1 MNNEEVINKRKRIC
15 ICFFG
20 VIGRSIRFTYESIL
34 KNLIE
39 PLKKDN
45 DVHVYVFNL
54 DVERTVVDG
63 RSVNQMNYKIIKA
76 DYCEQHKQSILDK
89 ELDVYYQEGICK
101 MRHDYTNIAI
111 RNAIRQ
117 MYSEYRVGMYLEK
130 HKDEFDCAVVCG
142 PDYYLLR
149 PVNINDVKNC
159 MIDTSIVYTT
169 NVNDGNGITNGYYIG
184 SIDPMIKILKRYED
198 IRDLL
203 PTKRD
208 YEYLLKKT
216 FVKYEVSRRLTDM
229 LFVKVRNNQSI
240 VRQGKMRYASFRK
253 LINQI
258 KLVSIT
264 DPNKKI
270 IPIITPDVEQ
280 KKDLNEDVEPP
291 KVESNISIENTKP
304 DIPLNKPEDP
314 VNKPEDPVNIEDIK
328 EIDIYDDF
336 YLDDS
341 SCRETR
347 GCVLMPSNRTKV
359 NREVSLKPNVNQR
372 NNQRN
377 NSINNQYVERKIPK
391 TPEAQFPPQPVIQPL
406 QSSNRVKRKQNPKP
420 VAPIKQNSIR
430 SQLRL
435 MKVTK
440 L

>member
-20 VIGRSIRFTYESIL
+20 VIGRSIRFTYESLL
-34 KNLIE
+34 KQLIE
-39 PLKKDN
+39 PLKKEN
-45 DVHVYVFNL
+45 DVYVYVFNL

-63 RSVNQMNYKIIKA
+63 RSVNQMNYRIIKA
-76 DYCEQHKQSILDK
+76 DYCEQYKQSILDK
-89 ELDVYYQEGICK
+89 ELDVYYQDGICK

-130 HKDEFDCAVVCG
+130 HKDEFDCAIVCG

-149 PVNINDVKNC
+149 PININHVNDSINNS
-159 MIDTSIVYTT
+159 SIVYTT
-169 NVNDGNGITNGYYIG
+169 NVNDGSGITNGFYIG
-184 SIDPMIKILKRYED
+184 SIDPMVKILKRYEN
-198 IRDLL
+198 IRELL
-203 PTKRD
+203 PTKKD

-216 FVKYEVSRRLTDM
+216 FVKYEVNRKITDM

-240 VRQGKMRYASFRK
+240 VRQGKMRYATYRG
-253 LINQI
+253 LINRI

-270 IPIITPDVEQ
+270 VSIITDDVAE
-280 KKDLNEDVEPP
+280 KKIIEENSEIEPNIKIEDN
-291 KVESNISIENTKP
+291 KVEY
-304 DIPLNKPEDP
+304 
-314 VNKPEDPVNIEDIK
+314 PVNIEEIK
-328 EIDIYDDF
+328 KSDTQDS
-336 YLDDS
+336 YLNDLE
-341 SCRETR
+341 CRETR
-347 GCVLMPSNRTKV
+347 GCVLMPSNRTMV
-359 NREVSLKPNVNQR
+359 NREVSLKPNMNQI

-377 NSINNQYVERKIPK
+377 NPIINQYVERKIPK

-406 QSSNRVKRKQNPKP
+406 QSSNRIKRKQNPKP
-420 VAPIKQNSIR
+420 VAPIKQNNIR

>member
-1 MNNEEVINKRKRIC
+1 MNNEEVINRRKRIC

-20 VIGRSIRFTYESIL
+20 VIGRSIRFTYESLL

-39 PLKKDN
+39 PLKKEN

-63 RSVNQMNYKIIKA
+63 RSVNQMNYRIIEA
-76 DYCEQHKQSILDK
+76 DYCEQYKQSMLDK
-89 ELDVYYQEGICK
+89 ELDVYYQDGICK

-130 HKDEFDCAVVCG
+130 HKDEFDCAIVCG

-149 PVNINDVKNC
+149 PININHINDSINNS
-159 MIDTSIVYTT
+159 SIVYTT
-169 NVNDGNGITNGYYIG
+169 NVNDGSGITNGFYIG
-184 SIDPMIKILKRYED
+184 SIDPMVKILKRYEN
-198 IRDLL
+198 IRELL
-203 PTKRD
+203 PTKKD

-216 FVKYEVSRRLTDM
+216 FVKYEVNRKITDM

-240 VRQGKMRYASFRK
+240 VRQGKMRYATYRG
-253 LINQI
+253 LINKI

-270 IPIITPDVEQ
+270 VSIITHDVAE
-280 KKDLNEDVEPP
+280 KKIIEENSEIEPNIKIED
-291 KVESNISIENTKP
+291 
-304 DIPLNKPEDP
+304 NKLEY
-314 VNKPEDPVNIEDIK
+314 PVNIEEIK
-328 EIDIYDDF
+328 KSDTQDF
-336 YLDDS
+336 YLNDS
-341 SCRETR
+341 ECRQTR
-347 GCVLMPSNRTKV
+347 GCVLMPSNRTRV
-359 NREVSLKPNVNQR
+359 TREVSLKPNVNQR
-372 NNQRN
+372 NNPIN

-391 TPEAQFPPQPVIQPL
+391 TPEEQFPPQSVIQPL
-406 QSSNRVKRKQNPKP
+406 QSSNRIKRKQNPKP
-420 VAPIKQNSIR
+420 VAPIKQNNIR

-435 MKVTK
+435 MRVTK

>member
-1 MNNEEVINKRKRIC
+1 M
-15 ICFFG
+15 FFWG
-20 VIGRSIRFTYESIL
+20 NSRSIRFTYETFL
-34 KNLIE
+34 RNLIE

-63 RSVNQMNYKIIKA
+63 RSVNQMNYRIIKA
-76 DYCEQHKQSILDK
+76 DHCEEYKQSILDK

-101 MRHDYTNIAI
+101 MRNDYTNISI

-130 HKDEFDCAVVCG
+130 HKDEFDCAIVCG

-149 PVNINDVKNC
+149 PINMDDVNNSINNS
-159 MIDTSIVYTT
+159 SIVYTS
-169 NVNDGNGITNGYYIG
+169 NVNDGQGFTNGFYIG
-184 SIDPMIKILKRYED
+184 GIESMVKILKRYEI
-198 IRDLL
+198 IRELL

-216 FVKYEVSRRLTDM
+216 FIKYEVSRRITDM

-240 VRQGKMRYASFRK
+240 VRQGKMRYATYRG
-253 LINQI
+253 LINKI
-258 KLVSIT
+258 KLQSIV

-270 IPIITPDVEQ
+270 IPIIAPDVSQ
-280 KKDLNEDVEPP
+280 KKIIDETEETTEETNNLIQESVAILPEITPEYLEEILKKQELYDL
-291 KVESNISIENTKP
+291 
-304 DIPLNKPEDP
+304 DIDT
-314 VNKPEDPVNIEDIK
+314 
-328 EIDIYDDF
+328 
-336 YLDDS
+336 LD
-341 SCRETR
+341 CRETR

-359 NREVSLKPNVNQR
+359 NREVSLKPNMNQSNNQR
-372 NNQRN
+372 NNQ
-377 NSINNQYVERKIPK
+377 SNNQYIERKLPK
-391 TPEAQFPPQPVIQPL
+391 TPEPQFPAQPVIQPL
-406 QSSNRVKRKQNPKP
+406 QSSNRLKRKQNSKP
-420 VAPIKQNSIR
+420 VAPIKQNNIR

-435 MKVTK
+435 LKVTK

>member
-1 MNNEEVINKRKRIC
+1 MNNEEVENKRKRIC
-15 ICFFG
+15 VCFFG
-20 VIGRSIRFTYESIL
+20 VIGRSIRFTYESFL

-45 DVHVYVFNL
+45 DVSIYVFNL
-54 DVERTVVDG
+54 DVERSVVDG
-63 RSVNQMNYKIIKA
+63 RSVNQMNYRIIAA
-76 DYCEQHKQSILDK
+76 DYCEQYKQSILDK

-101 MRHDYTNIAI
+101 MRHDYTNISI

-130 HKDEFDCAVVCG
+130 HRDDFDCAVVCG

-149 PVNINDVKNC
+149 PINTDDVNNC
-159 MIDTSIVYTT
+159 MIDTSIVYTSS
-169 NVNDGNGITNGYYIG
+169 VNDGQGITNGFYIG
-184 SIDPMIKILKRYED
+184 SIDPMVKILKRYEN
-198 IRDLL
+198 IRELL

-216 FVKYEVSRRLTDM
+216 FIKHEVSRRITDM

-240 VRQGKMRYASFRK
+240 VRQGKMRYATYRG
-253 LINQI
+253 LINRI
-258 KLVSIT
+258 KLKSIT
-264 DPNKKI
+264 EPNKKI
-270 IPIITPDVEQ
+270 IPIITDDVAE
-280 KKDLNEDVEPP
+280 KKVIEETPEVD
-291 KVESNISIENTKP
+291 SNKKIENTTP
-304 DIPLNKPEDP
+304 IIS
-314 VNKPEDPVNIEDIK
+314 VNKPEDPINIEDIK
-328 EIDIYDDF
+328 EIDIYDF
-336 YLDDS
+336 YSDDS
-341 SCRETR
+341 NCRETR

-359 NREVSLKPNVNQR
+359 NREVSLNPNMNQR
-372 NNQRN
+372 HNQRHN
-377 NSINNQYVERKIPK
+377 QSYNSINNNQYVERKIPK
-391 TPEAQFPPQPVIQPL
+391 MPEPQFPPQPVIQPL